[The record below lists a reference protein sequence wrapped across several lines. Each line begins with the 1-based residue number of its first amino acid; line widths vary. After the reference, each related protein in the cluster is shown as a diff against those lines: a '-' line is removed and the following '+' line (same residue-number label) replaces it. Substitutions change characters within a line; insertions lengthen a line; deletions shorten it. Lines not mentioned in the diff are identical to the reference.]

1 MFIVEKEITEES
13 DFVRYMYLI
22 FDFLLRSFR

>member
-13 DFVRYMYLI
+13 DFVRKYMIYVSHI
-22 FDFLLRSFR
+22 DSIR